1 MTLYA
6 FDGTWQEEEE
16 EAGFKNT
23 NIARFADAYDGPV
36 CYYQGIG
43 TKGGKLLRWLGG
55 GTGFGGEFRIDD
67 AKDDLRQQL
76 KAGERAIDIIG
87 FSRGAALAIDFANE
101 IVGTLRRENLRVRFL
116 GLFDTV
122 HSFGV
127 AGINFNLFHRPDVP
141 DLVDH
146 CYHALALD
154 ERRGTFPC
162 TPTPNGYQVWFR
174 GAHSDIGGGNGNAPL
189 NCIVLRWMLCKAK
202 AAGAPIKAGTIEA
215 LAASIDGDA
224 PIRAARFDPIVD
236 PFRRIGRGDRI
247 HYSVRVRPDH
257 NNPAPEMT
265 IETEADELVL
275 GR

>member
-1 MTLYA
+1 
-6 FDGTWQEEEE
+6 
-16 EAGFKNT
+16 
-23 NIARFADAYDGPV
+23 
-36 CYYQGIG
+36 
-43 TKGGKLLRWLGG
+43 
-55 GTGFGGEFRIDD
+55 
-67 AKDDLRQQL
+67 
-76 KAGERAIDIIG
+76 
-87 FSRGAALAIDFANE
+87 
-101 IVGTLRRENLRVRFL
+101 
-116 GLFDTV
+116 
-122 HSFGV
+122 
-127 AGINFNLFHRPDVP
+127 
-141 DLVDH
+141 
-146 CYHALALD
+146 
-154 ERRGTFPC
+154 
-162 TPTPNGYQVWFR
+162 
-174 GAHSDIGGGNGNAPL
+174 L